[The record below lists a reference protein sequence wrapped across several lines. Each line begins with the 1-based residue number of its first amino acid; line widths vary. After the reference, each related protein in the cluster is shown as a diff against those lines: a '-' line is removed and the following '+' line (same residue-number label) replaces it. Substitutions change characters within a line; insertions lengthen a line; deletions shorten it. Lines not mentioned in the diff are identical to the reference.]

1 MGDELVIGG
10 SGSFAVGTDELFACA
25 EQLRELR
32 REMSALGSDL
42 GVIDSLVS
50 KWQLRSAAVPASAFD
65 AEAEIHRARMVIAEV
80 ELQSRAMDSA
90 IEAAAA
96 GYGFAEHFVGRMIH
110 EFTGQFGAMLVRFSP
125 MLLLATLA
133 GTAVLGVAG
142 GILIDKANGVG
153 QGPNRFG
160 PTQRGP
166 NQRGP
171 IQRGPDQPRR
181 SPLGSTPFGSSPFST
196 SQTGR
201 SGESHP
207 TPWFREH
214 NEIVTNPLTVDL
226 VRLASQ
232 ASGDVVAGAL
242 GVPPQLT
249 SLLGGAGVMIG
260 STAVMRAGS
269 TIGLFKETP
278 VRLVDSHT
286 QAVSGSPTG
295 FAERLSRVPDTGTTD
310 GAQVVIEKYSMPG
323 DVDRFEVYIAGTVTF
338 SPSAGSEPWDMTSN
352 MANAAGFGGGSY
364 ASVAAAMELAGID
377 SSSPVQFTGY
387 SQGGGTAARLAASGD
402 YNTQGLA
409 TFGGPTGQVQIP
421 EGFPTVIVEHTD
433 DIVPALGGEQVNN
446 HAVLVERAVFS
457 GREVPTDYAVPAHHY
472 EYYEETARLMDKA
485 QSDQITTASSRL
497 DSFGSG
503 ATSFTS
509 TAYQYERVPSQ

>member
-32 REMSALGSDL
+32 REMAALGNDL

-50 KWQLRSAAVPASAFD
+50 QWQLRSSVVPASAFT

-80 ELQSRAMDSA
+80 ELQCRAMDSG
-90 IEAAAA
+90 IEAAAT

-110 EFTGQFGAMLVRFSP
+110 EFTGQFGAMLARFSP

-142 GILIDKANGVG
+142 GILIERANGDRRG
-153 QGPNRFG
+153 LNERDPN
-160 PTQRGP
+160 QRGP
-166 NQRGP
+166 NQPGLSP
-171 IQRGPDQPRR
+171 PGL
-181 SPLGSTPFGSSPFST
+181 SPLGFSPLSP
-196 SQTGR
+196 SRAGR
-201 SGESHP
+201 PNESHP
-207 TPWFREH
+207 TSWVREH
-214 NEIVTNPLTVDL
+214 NEIITNPLTVDL
-226 VRLASQ
+226 VRIASQ

-286 QAVSGSPTG
+286 QAVSASPSG

-310 GAQVVIEKYSMPG
+310 GAQVVIEKYSTPG
-323 DVDRFEVYIAGTVTF
+323 KVDRFEVYIAGTVTF
-338 SPSAGSEPWDMTSN
+338 SPSADSEPWDMTSN
-352 MANAAGFGGGSY
+352 MANAAGYGGGSY

-409 TFGGPTGQVQIP
+409 TFGSPTGQVQIP
-421 EGFPTVIVEHTD
+421 EGFPAVIVEHTD
-433 DIVPALGGEQVNN
+433 DIVPALGGEQVND

-485 QSDQITTASSRL
+485 ESDQITTAGSRL

-503 ATSFTS
+503 ATSRTS
-509 TAYQYERVPSQ
+509 TAYQYERVPA

>member
-10 SGSFAVGTDELFACA
+10 SGSFAVGTDELFTCA
-25 EQLRELR
+25 EQLRELW

-50 KWQLRSAAVPASAFD
+50 PWQLRSAAAPASAFD

-80 ELQSRAMDSA
+80 ELQSRAMESA

-110 EFTGQFGAMLVRFSP
+110 EFTGQFGAMLARFSP
-125 MLLLATLA
+125 MLLLATLT

-142 GILIDKANGVG
+142 GILIEKANAGG

-160 PTQRGP
+160 PNQRGP

-171 IQRGPDQPRR
+171 NQPSR
-181 SPLGSTPFGSSPFST
+181 SPLGSSPLGSSPFST
-196 SQTGR
+196 SQAGR

-207 TPWFREH
+207 APWFREH
-214 NEIVTNPLTVDL
+214 NEIITNPLTVDL

-278 VRLVDSHT
+278 VRLVDTHMQT
-286 QAVSGSPTG
+286 VSGSPNG
-295 FAERLSRVPDTGTTD
+295 FAERLSRVPDTETTD
-310 GAQVVIEKYSMPG
+310 GAQVVIEKYSTPG

-338 SPSAGSEPWDMTSN
+338 SPSADSEPWDMTSN

-409 TFGGPTGQVQIP
+409 SFGGPTGQVQIP

-485 QSDQITTASSRL
+485 RSDQITKTGSRL
-497 DSFGSG
+497 DSFSSG
-503 ATSFTS
+503 ATSVTS

>member
-42 GVIDSLVS
+42 GIIDSLVS
-50 KWQLRSAAVPASAFD
+50 KWQLRSAAVPASAFE
-65 AEAEIHRARMVIAEV
+65 AEAEIHRARVVIAEV

-110 EFTGQFGAMLVRFSP
+110 EFTGQFGAMLARFSP

-142 GILIDKANGVG
+142 GILIEKANGVG

-160 PTQRGP
+160 PNQRGP

-171 IQRGPDQPRR
+171 DQPSR
-181 SPLGSTPFGSSPFST
+181 SPLGSSPFST
-196 SQTGR
+196 SHTGR
-201 SGESHP
+201 PGESHP

-214 NEIVTNPLTVDL
+214 NEIVTNPLTVGL

-286 QAVSGSPTG
+286 QAVSSSPSG
-295 FAERLSRVPDTGTTD
+295 FAERLSRVPDTETTD
-310 GAQVVIEKYSMPG
+310 GAQVVIEKYSTPG

-338 SPSAGSEPWDMTSN
+338 SPSADSEPWDMTSN
-352 MANAAGFGGGSY
+352 MANAAGFGGGRY
-364 ASVAAAMELAGID
+364 ASVAAAMKLAGID

-446 HAVLVERAVFS
+446 HAVLVERAVFA
-457 GREVPTDYAVPAHHY
+457 GKEVPTDLAVPAHHY

-485 QSDQITTASSRL
+485 QSDQITTAGSRL

-503 ATSFTS
+503 ATSLTS
-509 TAYQYERVPSQ
+509 TAYQYERVSSQ

>member
-42 GVIDSLVS
+42 GIIDSLVS
-50 KWQLRSAAVPASAFD
+50 KWQLRSAAVPASAFE
-65 AEAEIHRARMVIAEV
+65 AEAEIHRARVVIAEV

-110 EFTGQFGAMLVRFSP
+110 EFTGQFGAMLARFSP

-142 GILIDKANGVG
+142 GILIEKANGVG

-160 PTQRGP
+160 PNQRGP

-171 IQRGPDQPRR
+171 DQPSR
-181 SPLGSTPFGSSPFST
+181 SPLGSSPFST
-196 SQTGR
+196 SHTGR
-201 SGESHP
+201 PGESHP

-214 NEIVTNPLTVDL
+214 NEIVTNPLTVGL

-286 QAVSGSPTG
+286 QAVSSSPSG
-295 FAERLSRVPDTGTTD
+295 FAERLSRVPDTETTD
-310 GAQVVIEKYSMPG
+310 GAQVVIEKYSTPG

-338 SPSAGSEPWDMTSN
+338 SPSADSEPWDMTSN
-352 MANAAGFGGGSY
+352 MANAAGFGGNRFVKPGS
-364 ASVAAAMELAGID
+364 VHRLLAGRRDRGAI
-377 SSSPVQFTGY
+377 
-387 SQGGGTAARLAASGD
+387 GG
-402 YNTQGLA
+402 
-409 TFGGPTGQVQIP
+409 IW
-421 EGFPTVIVEHTD
+421 
-433 DIVPALGGEQVNN
+433 
-446 HAVLVERAVFS
+446 
-457 GREVPTDYAVPAHHY
+457 
-472 EYYEETARLMDKA
+472 
-485 QSDQITTASSRL
+485 
-497 DSFGSG
+497 
-503 ATSFTS
+503 
-509 TAYQYERVPSQ
+509 